1 MDYEK
6 IRRKTR
12 AVTIG
17 SVTIGSGHPIAVQ
30 SMLNT
35 DTADAEACTEQARK
49 LEDAGCDIIRL
60 TVPSAEYA
68 ETIYK
73 MKNAGIKAPLVADIH
88 FDYRLAL
95 EAMDNG
101 ADKIRI
107 NPGNIGDK
115 WKTKMVVE
123 KARDTGKAI
132 RIGLNTGSLP
142 KHGKND
148 DVVELMVNTALEYIS
163 DFEAWNFN
171 NIVVSLKSSDI
182 DNTMRAARLF
192 NEKSGYPF
200 HLGVTEAGNAITS
213 AVRSTWALGNLLKEG
228 IGDTIRVS
236 INGSIEDEVL
246 CANEIL
252 RTLGLKKGGV
262 RIVACPRC
270 GRHTFDSHGF
280 LNEIQH
286 RLLTLNKDI
295 TVAVM
300 GCSVNGPGEAHGADF
315 AVCGNGRKIFV
326 YSHGSLVSSLS
337 SKEEAEKELFR
348 LIEEE

>member
-1 MDYEK
+1 MNSKYIAQVRDIK
-6 IRRKTR
+6 I
-12 AVTIG
+12 G
-17 SVTIGSGHPIAVQ
+17 GDESVKVQTMYDDKISGINPEIVVKRINDL
-30 SMLNT
+30 SLM
-35 DTADAEACTEQARK
+35 
-49 LEDAGCDIIRL
+49 GCDLIRFSY
-60 TVPSAEYA
+60 VS
-68 ETIYK
+68 
-73 MKNAGIKAPLVADIH
+73 KADGENFKYITSHSPIPVVADIH
-88 FDYRLAL
+88 FDYKLAL

-115 WKTKMVVE
+115 WKTKLVVE

-142 KHGKND
+142 KHGKDD
-148 DVVELMVNTALEYIS
+148 DVVELMVNTALDYIS
-163 DFEAWNFN
+163 DFEAWNFR

-192 NEKSGYPF
+192 KEKSGYPF

-252 RTLGLKKGGV
+252 RTMGIKKGGV

-280 LNEIQH
+280 LSEIQH
-286 RLLTLNKDI
+286 KLLTLNKNI

-326 YSHGSLVSSLS
+326 YSHGTLVSSLS

-348 LIEEE
+348 LIEEQ

>member
-1 MDYEK
+1 MNSSRVSNVRGVLIGGDNPVRVQTMYDDK
-6 IRRKTR
+6 ISDVDPQGIVKR
-12 AVTIG
+12 INDL
-17 SVTIGSGHPIAVQ
+17 SL
-30 SMLNT
+30 M
-35 DTADAEACTEQARK
+35 
-49 LEDAGCDIIRL
+49 GCDLIRFSY
-60 TVPSAEYA
+60 VSSNDGENFRYIASHSP
-68 ETIYK
+68 I
-73 MKNAGIKAPLVADIH
+73 PVVADIH
-88 FDYRLAL
+88 FDYRLAM

-123 KARDTGKAI
+123 KALDMGKAI

-142 KHGKND
+142 KHGKD
-148 DVVELMVNTALEYIS
+148 DDKVKVMVDTALEYIS
-163 DFEAWNFN
+163 DFEAWGFYNT
-171 NIVVSLKSSDI
+171 VVSLKSSDI
-182 DNTMRAARLF
+182 DNTLRAARLF
-192 NEKSGYPF
+192 KEKSCYPF

-213 AVRSTWALGNLLKEG
+213 AVRSTWALGKLLEEG

-280 LNEIQH
+280 LSKIQH
-286 RLLTLNKDI
+286 RLLTINKDI

-300 GCSVNGPGEAHGADF
+300 GCSVNGPGEAHGADY
-315 AVCGNGRKIFV
+315 AVTGNGRKIFL
-326 YSHGSLVSSLS
+326 YNHGELEYILDCQ
-337 SKEEAEKELFR
+337 EEAERKLFEM
-348 LIEEE
+348 IEE

>member
-1 MDYEK
+1 MNSNYVAQIRDIK
-6 IRRKTR
+6 I
-12 AVTIG
+12 G
-17 SVTIGSGHPIAVQ
+17 GDESVKVQTMYDDKISGINPEIVVKRINDL
-30 SMLNT
+30 SLM
-35 DTADAEACTEQARK
+35 
-49 LEDAGCDIIRL
+49 GCDLIRFSYVSKEDGENFKYI
-60 TVPSAEYA
+60 TSHSPIPV
-68 ETIYK
+68 
-73 MKNAGIKAPLVADIH
+73 VADIH
-88 FDYRLAL
+88 FDYKLAL

-107 NPGNIGDK
+107 NPANIGDN
-115 WKTKMVVE
+115 WKTKLVVE
-123 KARDTGKAI
+123 KARDTGKTI

-142 KHGKND
+142 KHGKDD
-148 DVVELMVNTALEYIS
+148 DVVELMVNTALDYIS
-163 DFEAWNFN
+163 DFEAWNFR

-192 NEKSGYPF
+192 KEKSGYPF

-252 RTLGLKKGGV
+252 RTMGLKKGGV

-280 LNEIQH
+280 LTEIQH
-286 RLLTLNKDI
+286 KLLTLNKDI

-326 YSHGSLVSSLS
+326 YSHGSLVTSLS

>member
-1 MDYEK
+1 MNSKYIAQVRDIK
-6 IRRKTR
+6 IGGDESVK
-12 AVTIG
+12 VQTIYDDK
-17 SVTIGSGHPIAVQ
+17 ISGINPEIVVKRINDL
-30 SMLNT
+30 SLM
-35 DTADAEACTEQARK
+35 
-49 LEDAGCDIIRL
+49 GCDLIRFSY
-60 TVPSAEYA
+60 VS
-68 ETIYK
+68 
-73 MKNAGIKAPLVADIH
+73 KADGENFKYITSHSPIPVVADIH
-88 FDYRLAL
+88 FDYKLAL

-115 WKTKMVVE
+115 WKTKLVVE

-142 KHGKND
+142 KHGKDD
-148 DVVELMVNTALEYIS
+148 DVVELMVNTALDYIS
-163 DFEAWNFN
+163 DFEAWNFR

-192 NEKSGYPF
+192 KEKSGYPF

-280 LNEIQH
+280 LSEIQH
-286 RLLTLNKDI
+286 KLLTLNKDI

-326 YSHGSLVSSLS
+326 YSHGTLVSSLT

-348 LIEEE
+348 LIEEQ

>member
-1 MDYEK
+1 MNSNYVAQIRDIK
-6 IRRKTR
+6 I
-12 AVTIG
+12 G
-17 SVTIGSGHPIAVQ
+17 GDESVKVQTMYDDKISGINPEIVVKRINDL
-30 SMLNT
+30 SLM
-35 DTADAEACTEQARK
+35 
-49 LEDAGCDIIRL
+49 GCDLIRFSYVSKEDGENFKYI
-60 TVPSAEYA
+60 TSHSPIPV
-68 ETIYK
+68 
-73 MKNAGIKAPLVADIH
+73 VADIH
-88 FDYRLAL
+88 FDYKLAL

-115 WKTKMVVE
+115 WKTKLVVE

-142 KHGKND
+142 KHGKDD
-148 DVVELMVNTALEYIS
+148 DVVELMVNTALDYIS
-163 DFEAWNFN
+163 DFEAWNFR

-192 NEKSGYPF
+192 KEKSGYPF

-252 RTLGLKKGGV
+252 RTMGLKKGGV

-270 GRHTFDSHGF
+270 GHHTFDSHGF
-280 LNEIQH
+280 LSEIQH
-286 RLLTLNKDI
+286 KLLTLNKDI

-326 YSHGSLVSSLS
+326 YSHGSLVTSLS

>member
-1 MDYEK
+1 MNSNYVAQIRDIK
-6 IRRKTR
+6 I
-12 AVTIG
+12 G
-17 SVTIGSGHPIAVQ
+17 GDESVKVQTMYDDKISGINPEIVVKRINDL
-30 SMLNT
+30 SLM
-35 DTADAEACTEQARK
+35 
-49 LEDAGCDIIRL
+49 GCDLIRFSYVSKEDGENFKYI
-60 TVPSAEYA
+60 TSHSPIPV
-68 ETIYK
+68 
-73 MKNAGIKAPLVADIH
+73 VADIH
-88 FDYRLAL
+88 FDYKLAL

-115 WKTKMVVE
+115 WKTKLVVE

-142 KHGKND
+142 KHGKDD
-148 DVVELMVNTALEYIS
+148 DVVELMVNTALDYIS
-163 DFEAWNFN
+163 DFEAWNFR

-192 NEKSGYPF
+192 KEKSGYPF

-280 LNEIQH
+280 LSEIQH
-286 RLLTLNKDI
+286 KLLTLNKDI

-300 GCSVNGPGEAHGADF
+300 GCSVNGPGEAHGADLAF
-315 AVCGNGRKIFV
+315 CGNGRKIFV
-326 YSHGSLVSSLS
+326 YSHGSLVTSLS
-337 SKEEAEKELFR
+337 STEGAEKELFR
-348 LIEEE
+348 LIQEE

>member
-1 MDYEK
+1 MNSNYVAQIRDIK
-6 IRRKTR
+6 I
-12 AVTIG
+12 G
-17 SVTIGSGHPIAVQ
+17 GDESVKVQTMYDDKISGINPEIVVKRINDL
-30 SMLNT
+30 SLM
-35 DTADAEACTEQARK
+35 
-49 LEDAGCDIIRL
+49 GCDLIRFSYVSKEDGENFKYI
-60 TVPSAEYA
+60 TSQS
-68 ETIYK
+68 TI
-73 MKNAGIKAPLVADIH
+73 PVVADIH
-88 FDYRLAL
+88 FDYKLAL

-115 WKTKMVVE
+115 WKTKLVVE

-142 KHGKND
+142 KHGKDD
-148 DVVELMVNTALEYIS
+148 DVVELMVNTALDYIS
-163 DFEAWNFN
+163 DFEAWNFR

-192 NEKSGYPF
+192 KEKSGYPF

-228 IGDTIRVS
+228 IGDTIGVS
-236 INGSIEDEVL
+236 INGSLDDEVL

-252 RTLGLKKGGV
+252 RTMGLKKGGV

-280 LNEIQH
+280 LTEIQH
-286 RLLTLNKDI
+286 KLLTLNKDI

-326 YSHGSLVSSLS
+326 YSHGSLVTSLS

>member
-1 MDYEK
+1 MNSNYVAQIRDIK
-6 IRRKTR
+6 I
-12 AVTIG
+12 G
-17 SVTIGSGHPIAVQ
+17 GDESVKVQTMYDDKISGINPETVVKRINDL
-30 SMLNT
+30 SLM
-35 DTADAEACTEQARK
+35 
-49 LEDAGCDIIRL
+49 GCDLIRFSYVSKEDGENFKYI
-60 TVPSAEYA
+60 TSHSPIPV
-68 ETIYK
+68 
-73 MKNAGIKAPLVADIH
+73 VADIH
-88 FDYRLAL
+88 FDYKLAL

-115 WKTKMVVE
+115 WKTKLVVE

-142 KHGKND
+142 KHGKDD
-148 DVVELMVNTALEYIS
+148 DVVELMVNTALDYIS
-163 DFEAWNFN
+163 DFEAWNFR

-192 NEKSGYPF
+192 KEKSGYPF

-280 LNEIQH
+280 LSEIQH
-286 RLLTLNKDI
+286 KLLTLNKDI

-326 YSHGSLVSSLS
+326 YSHGTLVSSLT

-348 LIEEE
+348 LIEEQ

>member
-1 MDYEK
+1 MNSNYVAQIRDIK
-6 IRRKTR
+6 I
-12 AVTIG
+12 G
-17 SVTIGSGHPIAVQ
+17 GDESVKVQTMYDDKISGINPEIVVKRINDL
-30 SMLNT
+30 SLM
-35 DTADAEACTEQARK
+35 
-49 LEDAGCDIIRL
+49 GCDLIRFSYVSKEDGENFKYI
-60 TVPSAEYA
+60 TSHSPIPV
-68 ETIYK
+68 
-73 MKNAGIKAPLVADIH
+73 VADIH
-88 FDYRLAL
+88 FDYKLAL

-115 WKTKMVVE
+115 WKTKLVVE

-148 DVVELMVNTALEYIS
+148 DVVELMVNTALDYIS
-163 DFEAWNFN
+163 DFEAWNFK

-192 NEKSGYPF
+192 KEKSGYPF

-252 RTLGLKKGGV
+252 RTMGLKKGGV

-280 LNEIQH
+280 LTEIQH
-286 RLLTLNKDI
+286 KLLTLNKDI

-326 YSHGSLVSSLS
+326 YSHGSLVTSLS

>member
-1 MDYEK
+1 MNSNYVAQIRDIK
-6 IRRKTR
+6 I
-12 AVTIG
+12 G
-17 SVTIGSGHPIAVQ
+17 GDESVKVQTMYDDKISGINPEIVVKRINDL
-30 SMLNT
+30 SLM
-35 DTADAEACTEQARK
+35 
-49 LEDAGCDIIRL
+49 GCDLIRFSYVSKEDGENFKYI
-60 TVPSAEYA
+60 TSHSPIPV
-68 ETIYK
+68 
-73 MKNAGIKAPLVADIH
+73 VADIH
-88 FDYRLAL
+88 FDYKLAL

-115 WKTKMVVE
+115 WKTKLVVE

-142 KHGKND
+142 KHGKDD
-148 DVVELMVNTALEYIS
+148 DVVELMVNTALDYIS
-163 DFEAWNFN
+163 DFEAWNFK

-192 NEKSGYPF
+192 KEKSGYPF

-252 RTLGLKKGGV
+252 RTIGLKKGGV

-280 LNEIQH
+280 LTEIQH
-286 RLLTLNKDI
+286 KLLTLNKDI

-326 YSHGSLVSSLS
+326 YSHGSLVTSLS

>member
-1 MDYEK
+1 MNSNYVAQIRDIK
-6 IRRKTR
+6 I
-12 AVTIG
+12 G
-17 SVTIGSGHPIAVQ
+17 GDESVKVQTMYDDKISGINPEIVVKRINDL
-30 SMLNT
+30 SLM
-35 DTADAEACTEQARK
+35 
-49 LEDAGCDIIRL
+49 GCDLIRFSYVSKEDGENFKYI
-60 TVPSAEYA
+60 TSHSPIPV
-68 ETIYK
+68 
-73 MKNAGIKAPLVADIH
+73 VADIH
-88 FDYRLAL
+88 FDYKLAL

-115 WKTKMVVE
+115 WKTKLVVE

-142 KHGKND
+142 KHGKDD
-148 DVVELMVNTALEYIS
+148 DVVELMVNTALDYIS
-163 DFEAWNFN
+163 DFEAWNFR

-192 NEKSGYPF
+192 KEKSGYPF

-252 RTLGLKKGGV
+252 RTMGIKKGGV

-280 LNEIQH
+280 LSEIQH
-286 RLLTLNKDI
+286 KLLTLNKNI

-326 YSHGSLVSSLS
+326 YSHGTLVSSIS

-348 LIEEE
+348 LIEEQ

>member
-1 MDYEK
+1 MNSNYVAQIRDIK
-6 IRRKTR
+6 I
-12 AVTIG
+12 G
-17 SVTIGSGHPIAVQ
+17 GDESVKVQTMYDDKISGINPETVVKRINDLFL
-30 SMLNT
+30 M
-35 DTADAEACTEQARK
+35 
-49 LEDAGCDIIRL
+49 GCDLIRFSY
-60 TVPSAEYA
+60 VS
-68 ETIYK
+68 
-73 MKNAGIKAPLVADIH
+73 KADGENFKYITSHSPIPVVADIH
-88 FDYRLAL
+88 FDYKLAL

-115 WKTKMVVE
+115 WKTKLVVE

-142 KHGKND
+142 KHEKGD

-163 DFEAWNFN
+163 DFEAWNFK

-192 NEKSGYPF
+192 KEKSGYPF
-200 HLGVTEAGNAITS
+200 HLGVTQAGNAITS

-252 RTLGLKKGGV
+252 RTMGLKKGGV

-280 LNEIQH
+280 LSEIQH
-286 RLLTLNKDI
+286 KLLTLNKNI

-326 YSHGSLVSSLS
+326 YSHGILVSSLS

-348 LIEEE
+348 LIEEQ

>member
-1 MDYEK
+1 MNSNYVAQIRDIK
-6 IRRKTR
+6 I
-12 AVTIG
+12 G
-17 SVTIGSGHPIAVQ
+17 GDESVKVQTMYDDKISGINPEIVVKRINDLSLMGGDLIRFSYVSKEDGENFKYITSHSPIPV
-30 SMLNT
+30 
-35 DTADAEACTEQARK
+35 
-49 LEDAGCDIIRL
+49 
-60 TVPSAEYA
+60 
-68 ETIYK
+68 
-73 MKNAGIKAPLVADIH
+73 VADIH
-88 FDYRLAL
+88 FDYKLAL

-115 WKTKMVVE
+115 WKTKLVVE

-142 KHGKND
+142 KHGKDD
-148 DVVELMVNTALEYIS
+148 DVVELMVNTALDYIS
-163 DFEAWNFN
+163 DFEAWNFR

-182 DNTMRAARLF
+182 DNTMRAARIF
-192 NEKSGYPF
+192 KEKSDYPF

-280 LNEIQH
+280 LSEIQH
-286 RLLTLNKDI
+286 KLLTLNKDI

-326 YSHGSLVSSLS
+326 YSHGSLVTSLS

>member
-1 MDYEK
+1 MNSNYVAQIRDIK
-6 IRRKTR
+6 I
-12 AVTIG
+12 G
-17 SVTIGSGHPIAVQ
+17 GDESVKVQTMYDDKISGINPEIVVKRINDL
-30 SMLNT
+30 SLM
-35 DTADAEACTEQARK
+35 
-49 LEDAGCDIIRL
+49 GCDLIRFSYVSKEDGENFKYI
-60 TVPSAEYA
+60 TSHSPIPV
-68 ETIYK
+68 
-73 MKNAGIKAPLVADIH
+73 VADIH
-88 FDYRLAL
+88 FDYKLAL

-115 WKTKMVVE
+115 WKTKLVVE

-142 KHGKND
+142 KHGKDD
-148 DVVELMVNTALEYIS
+148 DVVELMVNTALDYIS
-163 DFEAWNFN
+163 DFEAWNFR

-192 NEKSGYPF
+192 KEKSGYPF

-252 RTLGLKKGGV
+252 RTMGLKKGGV

-280 LNEIQH
+280 LTEIQH
-286 RLLTLNKDI
+286 KLLTLNKDI

-326 YSHGSLVSSLS
+326 YSHGTLVSSLT

>member
-1 MDYEK
+1 MNSNYVAQIRDIK
-6 IRRKTR
+6 I
-12 AVTIG
+12 G
-17 SVTIGSGHPIAVQ
+17 GDESVKVQTMYDDKISGINPEIVVKRINDL
-30 SMLNT
+30 SLM
-35 DTADAEACTEQARK
+35 
-49 LEDAGCDIIRL
+49 GCDLIRFSYVSKEDGENFKYI
-60 TVPSAEYA
+60 TSHSPIPV
-68 ETIYK
+68 
-73 MKNAGIKAPLVADIH
+73 VADIH
-88 FDYRLAL
+88 FDYKLAL

-115 WKTKMVVE
+115 WKTKLVVE

-142 KHGKND
+142 KHGKDD

-163 DFEAWNFN
+163 DFEAWNFK

-182 DNTMRAARLF
+182 DDTMRAARLCK
-192 NEKSGYPF
+192 EKSCYPF
-200 HLGVTEAGNAITS
+200 HLGVTEADKAITS
-213 AVRSTWALGNLLKEG
+213 SVGSTWALGNLLKEG

-252 RTLGLKKGGV
+252 RTMGLNKGGV

-280 LNEIQH
+280 LSEIQH
-286 RLLTLNKDI
+286 KLLTLNKDI

-326 YSHGSLVSSLS
+326 YSHGSLVTSLS

>member
-1 MDYEK
+1 MNSNYVAQIRDKK
-6 IRRKTR
+6 I
-12 AVTIG
+12 G
-17 SVTIGSGHPIAVQ
+17 GDESVKVQTMYDDKISGINPEIVVKRINDL
-30 SMLNT
+30 SLM
-35 DTADAEACTEQARK
+35 
-49 LEDAGCDIIRL
+49 GCDLIRFSYVSKEDGENFKYI
-60 TVPSAEYA
+60 TSHSPIPV
-68 ETIYK
+68 
-73 MKNAGIKAPLVADIH
+73 VADIH
-88 FDYRLAL
+88 FDYKLAL

-115 WKTKMVVE
+115 WKTKLVVE

-148 DVVELMVNTALEYIS
+148 DVVELMVNTALDYIS
-163 DFEAWNFN
+163 DFEAWNFR

-192 NEKSGYPF
+192 KEKSGYPF

-252 RTLGLKKGGV
+252 RTIGLKKGGV

-280 LNEIQH
+280 LSEIQH
-286 RLLTLNKDI
+286 KLLTLNKDI

-326 YSHGSLVSSLS
+326 YSHGSLVTSLS

>member
-1 MDYEK
+1 MNSNYVAQIRDIK
-6 IRRKTR
+6 I
-12 AVTIG
+12 G
-17 SVTIGSGHPIAVQ
+17 GDESVKVQTMYDDKISGINPEIVVKRINDL
-30 SMLNT
+30 SLM
-35 DTADAEACTEQARK
+35 
-49 LEDAGCDIIRL
+49 GCDLIRFSYVSKEDGENFKYI
-60 TVPSAEYA
+60 TSHSPIPV
-68 ETIYK
+68 
-73 MKNAGIKAPLVADIH
+73 VADIH
-88 FDYRLAL
+88 FDYKLAL

-115 WKTKMVVE
+115 WKTKLVVE

-142 KHGKND
+142 KHGKDD
-148 DVVELMVNTALEYIS
+148 DVVELMVNTALDYIS
-163 DFEAWNFN
+163 DFEAWNFR

-192 NEKSGYPF
+192 KEMSGYPF

-252 RTLGLKKGGV
+252 RTMGLKKGGV

-280 LNEIQH
+280 LTEIQH
-286 RLLTLNKDI
+286 KLLTLNKDI

-326 YSHGSLVSSLS
+326 YSHGSLVTSLS

-348 LIEEE
+348 LIEEEE

>member
-1 MDYEK
+1 MNSKFIAHVRDIK
-6 IRRKTR
+6 I
-12 AVTIG
+12 G
-17 SVTIGSGHPIAVQ
+17 GDESVKVQTMYDDKISGINPEIVVKRINDL
-30 SMLNT
+30 SLM
-35 DTADAEACTEQARK
+35 
-49 LEDAGCDIIRL
+49 GCDLIRFSY
-60 TVPSAEYA
+60 VS
-68 ETIYK
+68 
-73 MKNAGIKAPLVADIH
+73 KADGENFKYITSHSPIPVVADIH
-88 FDYRLAL
+88 FDYKLAL

-115 WKTKMVVE
+115 WKTKQVVE

-142 KHGKND
+142 KHGKDD

-163 DFEAWNFN
+163 DFEAWNFK

-192 NEKSGYPF
+192 KEKSGYPF

-252 RTLGLKKGGV
+252 RTMGLKKGGV

-280 LNEIQH
+280 LSEIQH
-286 RLLTLNKDI
+286 KLLTLNKDI

-326 YSHGSLVSSLS
+326 YSHGTLVSSLT

-348 LIEEE
+348 LIEEQ

>member
-1 MDYEK
+1 MNSKYIAQVRDIK
-6 IRRKTR
+6 I
-12 AVTIG
+12 G
-17 SVTIGSGHPIAVQ
+17 GDESVKVQTMYDDKISGINPEIVVKRINDL
-30 SMLNT
+30 SLM
-35 DTADAEACTEQARK
+35 
-49 LEDAGCDIIRL
+49 GCDLIRFSY
-60 TVPSAEYA
+60 VS
-68 ETIYK
+68 
-73 MKNAGIKAPLVADIH
+73 KADGENFKYITSHSPIPVVADIH
-88 FDYRLAL
+88 FDYKLAL

-123 KARDTGKAI
+123 KARDMGKAI

-182 DNTMRAARLF
+182 DNTVRAARLF
-192 NEKSGYPF
+192 KEKSGYPF

-337 SKEEAEKELFR
+337 RKEEAEKELFR